1 MKHSLAFKRLAGL
14 LVLCTT
20 LLGPPLHAQ
29 RIKGPVSD
37 GGPEASLAKIFE
49 DIENRRL
56 DSALDRTESLIK
68 IYPNFRLAHLIR
80 GDLLLARTRPLT
92 EFGAAPGAPRERV
105 RDLRDEAVA
114 RLKAYHDKPDAR
126 FVPRYLLQM
135 QPDQKYAIVVDTQR
149 SRLYLYSN
157 DAGMPRFVAD
167 YYITHGKEGTDKL
180 REGDGK
186 TPLGVYHVVS
196 RVPSNRL
203 PDFYGSAAFP
213 INYPNEWDRLRGRD
227 GHGIWLHGVPNNTMA
242 RPPKASD
249 GCVVLAN
256 ADLTAVASKLQV
268 GLTPVIISD
277 KIEWLSLDD
286 WQHERGALQNE
297 IETWRRDWVS
307 GNVERYLNHYARAF
321 KSDTATRDQWA
332 ANKRAVASDKAW
344 VRVAVSKISMFRS
357 PGKDDMVVVSFEQD
371 YRSNNHNRLEQKRQY
386 WIKEDGKWKIVYEGS
401 A

>member
-1 MKHSLAFKRLAGL
+1 MKPSLTYRRIALALALWTAFTA
-14 LVLCTT
+14 T
-20 LLGPPLHAQ
+20 PLHAQ

-37 GGPEASLAKIFE
+37 GGPEASLARIFD

-80 GDLLLARTRPLT
+80 GDLLLARTRPLPD
-92 EFGAAPGAPRERV
+92 FGAAPGAPRERV
-105 RDLRDEAVA
+105 TELRDEAIA
-114 RLKAYHDKPDAR
+114 RLKAYREKPGAR

-157 DAGMPRFVAD
+157 DAGKPRFVAD
-167 YYITHGKEGTDKL
+167 YYITHGKEGSDKL

-186 TPLGVYHVVS
+186 TPVGVYHVVS
-196 RVPSNRL
+196 RVKKRL
-203 PDFYGSAAFP
+203 PDFYGSGAFP
-213 INYPNEWDRLRGRD
+213 INYPNEWDRMQGRE
-227 GHGIWLHGVPNNTMA
+227 GHGIWLHGVPSDTMS

-256 ADLTAVASKLQV
+256 ADLTAVASKLQL

-277 KIEWLSLDD
+277 KVEWLSLDD
-286 WQHERGALQNE
+286 WQQERSSLQKE
-297 IETWRRDWVS
+297 IETWRHDWES
-307 GNVERYLNHYARAF
+307 GDTERYLRHYARDF
-321 KSDTATRDQWA
+321 KSDTATRAQWA
-332 ANKRAVASDKAW
+332 AYKRAVASDKEW
-344 VRVAVSKISMFRS
+344 VHVKVSKISMFRS

-371 YRSNNHNRLEQKRQY
+371 YRSNNHSRLEEKRQY
-386 WIKEDGKWKIVYEGS
+386 WIKEDGRWKIVYEGL